1 MKPLTRD
8 IKAALASKANAE
20 KAEQARA
27 YMKSAMPFHGVAAP
41 EVKKICMQVFP
52 KYPLTSQAA
61 WHEAMLDL
69 WRQADFREERYVA
82 ENLAAVKPYR
92 AHQTPKTIPIYQ
104 EMIVDGAWWDLV
116 DGIVNRLG
124 ELLIDYPGPI
134 SSKIVSWSKVK
145 NFWQR
150 RASIICQL
158 KLKQNTNEGL
168 LFDVIETNMVDD
180 EFFIRKGIGWALR
193 EYAKTNSKAVIKFVT
208 RNKDSL
214 RPLSK
219 REGLR
224 ILLKNGVITSIP

>member
-8 IKAALASKANAE
+8 IKAALASQANAE

-41 EVKKICMQVFP
+41 EVTKICRQVFP
-52 KYPLTSQAA
+52 EYPLSSQTA
-61 WHEAMLDL
+61 WHEVMLDL
-69 WRQADFREERYVA
+69 WRRAEFREERYVA
-82 ENLAAVKPYR
+82 ENLAAVKAYR
-92 AHQTPKTIPIYQ
+92 TYQTPGTIPVYR

-124 ELLIDYPGPI
+124 ELLIDYPG
-134 SSKIVSWSKVK
+134 STTRKIVSWSKVA

-158 KLKQNTNEGL
+158 KLKQNTNEDL
-168 LFDVIETNMVDD
+168 LFDVIETNMGDN

-193 EYAKTNSKAVIKFVT
+193 EYAKTNSRAVIRFVT

-214 RPLSK
+214 SPLSK
-219 REGLR
+219 KEGLR
-224 ILLKNGVITSIP
+224 ILLKNGVIKSIP

>member
-8 IKAALASKANAE
+8 IKAALASQADAE

-52 KYPLTSQAA
+52 RYPLTSQAA

-134 SSKIVSWSKVK
+134 RSKIDSWSKVK

-168 LFDVIETNMVDD
+168 LFDVIETNMVDG

-208 RNKDSL
+208 RNKNSL
-214 RPLSK
+214 SPLSK